1 MNFHKTKE
9 IKMNKN
15 IKRLIILV
23 AMLSLTILAAGS
35 AIAGKGMGHRNM
47 GQGCQQGMVNAA
59 NCPGFNNVNLTDEQK
74 TGLEAEKTRFWNET
88 SEIRTQLDQKETEM
102 QTELQKPEVNRE
114 AVQNIQTQIS
124 NLEADFNKLKAD
136 HLIKVRE
143 ISPEIAK
150 QCANFGKCGRMGMA
164 GCMGKGT
171 GMGMGKEPMMN
182 CPAATQSPNA
192 PQN

>member
-1 MNFHKTKE
+1 
-9 IKMNKN
+9 MNKS
-15 IKRLIILV
+15 IKRVGILF
-23 AMLSLTILAAGS
+23 ALLALTVLAAGS
-35 AIAGKGMGHRNM
+35 AIAGKGMGHANM
-47 GQGCQQGMVNAA
+47 GQGCQQGMGNAA
-59 NCPGFNNVNLTDEQK
+59 NCPGFNNANLTPEQK
-74 TGLEAEKTRFWNET
+74 TSLEAEKTRFWNET
-88 SEIRTQLDQKETEM
+88 SEIRTQIDKKETEM
-102 QTELQKPEVNRE
+102 QSELKKTEVNRE

-143 ISPEIAK
+143 ISPEIAE

-171 GMGMGKEPMMN
+171 GMGMGKGPMMN
-182 CPAATQSPNA
+182 CPSATQNQTTNT